1 MLLLAACR
9 SGARA
14 QVLSIKEEIAAATK
28 IQAAKRGKDARAQ
41 VRSQRVA
48 VAEAAEAAEAA
59 EEAAARARQQA
70 DAWAREAKEAEEMA
84 AAIKIQAMKRG
95 KDARGQVHS
104 QRVAAAE
111 AAEVAAARAR
121 QQADAWARETREA
134 ESKAR
139 EAKLAAAELALAERI
154 QAAEIAR
161 RSVSGSVS
169 QSPSTRALATPAES
183 PIVLLRQLKR
193 LLDDGLI
200 TPKQFEVKREEL
212 LARWVNGNR

>member
-9 SGARA
+9 RGALA
-14 QVLSIKEEIAAATK
+14 QVQSMKEEIAAATK

-48 VAEAAEAAEAA
+48 AAEAAEAAEA
-59 EEAAARARQQA
+59 AAARARQQA
-70 DAWAREAKEAEEMA
+70 DAWAREA
-84 AAIKIQAMKRG
+84 
-95 KDARGQVHS
+95 
-104 QRVAAAE
+104 
-111 AAEVAAARAR
+111 
-121 QQADAWARETREA
+121 REA

-139 EAKLAAAELALAERI
+139 EVKLAAAELALAERI

-161 RSVSGSVS
+161 RSVS

>member
-1 MLLLAACR
+1 
-9 SGARA
+9 
-14 QVLSIKEEIAAATK
+14 
-28 IQAAKRGKDARAQ
+28 
-41 VRSQRVA
+41 
-48 VAEAAEAAEAA
+48 
-59 EEAAARARQQA
+59 
-70 DAWAREAKEAEEMA
+70 
-84 AAIKIQAMKRG
+84 
-95 KDARGQVHS
+95 
-104 QRVAAAE
+104 VAAAE

-161 RSVSGSVS
+161 RSVS

>member
-1 MLLLAACR
+1 M
-9 SGARA
+9 
-14 QVLSIKEEIAAATK
+14 KEEIAAATK

-41 VRSQRVA
+41 VR
-48 VAEAAEAAEAA
+48 
-59 EEAAARARQQA
+59 
-70 DAWAREAKEAEEMA
+70 
-84 AAIKIQAMKRG
+84 
-95 KDARGQVHS
+95 S

-161 RSVSGSVS
+161 RSVS

>member
-9 SGARA
+9 RGALA
-14 QVLSIKEEIAAATK
+14 QVQSMKEEIAAATK

-48 VAEAAEAAEAA
+48 AAEAAEAAEA
-59 EEAAARARQQA
+59 AAARARQQA
-70 DAWAREAKEAEEMA
+70 DAWAREAREAEEMA

-121 QQADAWARETREA
+121 QQADAWAREAREA

-139 EAKLAAAELALAERI
+139 EVKLAAAELALAERI

-161 RSVSGSVS
+161 RSVSPR
-169 QSPSTRALATPAES
+169 PSARALASPAES
-183 PIVLLRQLKR
+183 PIALLRQLKR

-200 TPKQFEVKREEL
+200 TLKQFEVKREEL
-212 LARWVNGNR
+212 LARWVNGTR

>member
-1 MLLLAACR
+1 M
-9 SGARA
+9 
-14 QVLSIKEEIAAATK
+14 KEEIAAATK

-41 VRSQRVA
+41 VRAQRVA
-48 VAEAAEAAEAA
+48 AAEAAEAAEA
-59 EEAAARARQQA
+59 AAARARQQA
-70 DAWAREAKEAEEMA
+70 DAWAREAREAEEMA

-121 QQADAWARETREA
+121 QQADAWAREAREA

-139 EAKLAAAELALAERI
+139 EVKLAAAELALAERI

-161 RSVSGSVS
+161 RSVSPR
-169 QSPSTRALATPAES
+169 PSARALASPAES
-183 PIVLLRQLKR
+183 PIALLRQLKR

-200 TPKQFEVKREEL
+200 TLKQFEVKREEL